1 MKTGKAFLGV
11 LAAFAA
17 GAAVGVMFAPDK
29 GKETRKKFRKKGEDW
44 ADEIDQRIDRKIDQ
58 VIDAINAKVKGDPSS
73 KGK

>member
-44 ADEIDQRIDRKIDQ
+44 PMRL
-58 VIDAINAKVKGDPSS
+58 INELIARLIR
-73 KGK
+73 